1 MSNPMPG
8 PPPIRDGETWE
19 DYVYRCRRLGETIRQ
34 AEARLIEARL
44 IEADATP
51 PEPTTCTCEGDV
63 EWNEGVPHWTP
74 ITRDCPEHQE
84 DDQ

>member
-1 MSNPMPG
+1 MSRATTTQ
-8 PPPIRDGETWE
+8 PILDGETWE

-34 AEARLIEARL
+34 AEARLLEAG
-44 IEADATP
+44 ATP

-63 EWNEGVPHWTP
+63 EWNEGIPHWTVLTDP
-74 ITRDCPEHQE
+74 DCPEHHEE